1 MGPGGVGLLRLDRHV
16 HTHFSKDSAPP
27 IDSLVS
33 RCRDKG
39 PGPAVKAVEMAG
51 KGPNLLLLMVSG

>member
-1 MGPGGVGLLRLDRHV
+1 MGPGGVGLLRLHRNV
-16 HTHFSKDSAPP
+16 QTRFSKDSTLL
-27 IDSLVS
+27 IGSLVS
-33 RCRDKG
+33 HCRVRG

>member
-1 MGPGGVGLLRLDRHV
+1 MLRLDRHV
-16 HTHFSKDSAPP
+16 HIRFSKDSTSL

-33 RCRDKG
+33 HCRDKG
-39 PGPAVKAVEMAG
+39 PGLAVKAVEMAA

>member
-16 HTHFSKDSAPP
+16 HIRFSKDSTSL

-33 RCRDKG
+33 HCRDRG
-39 PGPAVKAVEMAG
+39 PDPAVKAVEMAA